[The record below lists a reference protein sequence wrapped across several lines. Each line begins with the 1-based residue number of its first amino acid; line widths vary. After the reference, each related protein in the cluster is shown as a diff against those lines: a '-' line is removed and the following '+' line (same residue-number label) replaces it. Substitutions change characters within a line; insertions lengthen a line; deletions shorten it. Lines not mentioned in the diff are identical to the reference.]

1 MKITD
6 DVRTDQRLLNLAGFK
21 AGKVDG
27 VVGPRTQAAYERWRA
42 ALPELGEV
50 DERSAGN
57 IRTLLPEVQVVVRDW
72 LLEQAYPAVREQG
85 YVVKVICGTRSWTE
99 QEELYAKGRTA
110 PGVRVTNA
118 RAGSSWHN
126 YGVAWDVG
134 LFTVSGG
141 YVTDGKVYER
151 FGKLAG
157 LPVGCE
163 WGGSWKSFKDYPH
176 FQWVQVY
183 GSLARLK
190 VHSKG

>member
-21 AGKVDG
+21 AGAVDG
-27 VVGPRTQAAYERWRA
+27 IVGSKTRAAYARWEA
-42 ALPELGEV
+42 ALPGLDGV
-50 DERSAGN
+50 DARSAAN

-72 LLEQAYPAVREQG
+72 LLEQAYPAARELG
-85 YVVKVICGTRSWTE
+85 YVVKVICGTRSWAE
-99 QEELYAKGRTA
+99 QDELYAKGRTA
-110 PGVRVTNA
+110 RGVRVTNA

-151 FGKLAG
+151 FGRLAG

-190 VHSKG
+190 VYSKG

>member
-72 LLEQAYPAVREQG
+72 LLEQAYPAARELG
-85 YVVKVICGTRSWTE
+85 YVVKVICGTRSWAE
-99 QEELYAKGRTA
+99 QDELYAKGRTA
-110 PGVRVTNA
+110 RGVRVTNA

-151 FGKLAG
+151 FGRLAG

-190 VHSKG
+190 VYSKG

>member
-1 MKITD
+1 MTITD

-21 AGKVDG
+21 AGAVDG
-27 VVGPRTQAAYERWRA
+27 VVGPKTRAAYERWCA
-42 ALPELGEV
+42 ALPGLGGL
-50 DERSAGN
+50 DARSSGN

-72 LLEQAYPAVREQG
+72 LLEQARPAARELG
-85 YVVKVICGTRSWTE
+85 YVVKVICGTRSWKE

-110 PGVRVTNA
+110 PGPRVTNA
-118 RAGSSWHN
+118 KAGSSWHN

-134 LFTVSGG
+134 LFTASGG
-141 YVTDGKVYER
+141 YVSDGKVYEK

-163 WGGSWKSFKDYPH
+163 WGGCWKSFKDCPH
-176 FQWVQVY
+176 YQWVQVY

-190 VHSKG
+190 AYSKG